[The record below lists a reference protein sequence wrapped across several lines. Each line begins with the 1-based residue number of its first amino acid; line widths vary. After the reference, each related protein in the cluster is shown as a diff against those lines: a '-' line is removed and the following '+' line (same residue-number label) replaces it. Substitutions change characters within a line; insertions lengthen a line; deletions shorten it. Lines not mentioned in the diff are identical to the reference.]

1 MLSINPGQ
9 ATDALQD
16 LIDELHITSLDE
28 SDIQSGL
35 QDLNT
40 SEVDLSSGVLPEDD
54 TIDEEFKEGDDES
67 SQSGISTEVRRALG
81 AFAPDSSMGGGGI
94 IECPAAAALEADLR
108 LSSFPGLI
116 LPSASPAASIRM
128 QTGLEAGA
136 GMGSVNACHAAAL
149 ESDLRLSSI
158 SGLGLPSASPAASIV
173 MQARMQAGMR
183 TAFGGYGGQNHVQE
197 SQQQLE
203 LSHSIAALAEE
214 QRSQSR
220 AIQDLRRSNEE
231 QTAMHALKSLRPLT
245 SDAER
250 PATSAGMASPFAPST
265 AATAAAPAG
274 AGFRLQMQ
282 DISISE
288 AAYQS
293 LRAKRDE
300 ELTVREWVQMRFHE
314 LRSTQRAE
322 NERLQLDVETLRE
335 ELVFAQTSAEK
346 AQRQL
351 ARREASATDL
361 TQELEKQ
368 RQESRAQLEQVTSDL
383 HAAQNQIAMIQDK
396 GRRFDE
402 VAKERSQF
410 EAEVA
415 TLRDA
420 MSCQSAAQLQLSK
433 EHAESVDRLHQLETQ
448 YKLTQQDA
456 QAHERRANMME
467 DTLARR
473 DEEVTELR
481 AKVESLREKKRELA
495 RKAELEQASTAQD
508 VHAHVDAEIRR
519 FQEQARADIEAVRVN
534 LTGLHEKEVAMLRE
548 RIVIAEARSSE
559 LQRRLDDEEQAH
571 QALQLSS
578 TRIKAELQND
588 IVELTGTLKLRAFEI
603 ERAALT
609 HEEVSNA
616 RQRLELENEQL
627 KQQVEVLR
635 KEYYTLEVQHREGRA
650 FERAELASLKE
661 QLQGYK
667 DLEKELDAAIRSCAE
682 GPGGALR
689 AAIPEGA
696 DAGELLLIGTTLAS
710 APASAQRRIQQS
722 LLLAQELQR
731 RTRELTLAKTSLSD
745 AESQI
750 SRLEQ
755 ELEAAAREAT
765 AAVKSEPQAYLLS
778 SLRERDAEAIRLRRE
793 LRSCSAE
800 LERWQQQ
807 AERAQA
813 GRLRAEADLRKLLQQ
828 RQHLDGLVSILQTEP
843 KSSDGDR
850 SEEGPIP
857 ARAEH
862 RGRAP
867 SQQPQGSAAG
877 AGPAWLQKLRA
888 KLKPEGSAE

>member
-1 MLSINPGQ
+1 MLPFSSGQ
-9 ATDALQD
+9 ATEALQE

-40 SEVDLSSGVLPEDD
+40 SDVDLSSGVLNHPDED
-54 TIDEEFKEGDDES
+54 TIDEEFKEEEDES
-67 SQSGISTEVRRALG
+67 SQSGVSTEIRRALG
-81 AFAPDSSMGGGGI
+81 ADGPDYSMGGANMD
-94 IECPAAAALEADLR
+94 ECPAVAAALEADLR
-108 LSSFPGLI
+108 LSSFPGLV
-116 LPSASPAASIRM
+116 LPSASPTASMRM
-128 QTGLEAGA
+128 QAGTDVGARA
-136 GMGSVNACHAAAL
+136 GTVSAAAL
-149 ESDLRLSSI
+149 EADLRLSSF
-158 SGLGLPSASPAASIV
+158 SGLGLPSISPAASMI
-173 MQARMQAGMR
+173 MQAGMR
-183 TAFGGYGGQNHVQE
+183 TAFGGYGCGNHAQE
-197 SQQQLE
+197 SQQQRQQQLE
-203 LSHSIAALAEE
+203 LSQSVAALAEQ

-220 AIQDLRRSNEE
+220 TIEDLRRSHDE
-231 QTAMHALKSLRPLT
+231 QAAMHALKSVRPLT
-245 SDAER
+245 SEADR
-250 PATSAGMASPFAPST
+250 PQTSAGMASPFAPST

-282 DISISE
+282 DLSISE
-288 AAYQS
+288 AAYQL

-335 ELVFAQTSAEK
+335 ELVSAQARAEK
-346 AQRQL
+346 NQRQL
-351 ARREASATDL
+351 ARREACATDL

-368 RQESRAQLEQVTSDL
+368 RKESRAQLEQVTSDL
-383 HAAQNQIAMIQDK
+383 HAAQNQVAMIQDK

-402 VAKERSQF
+402 VAKERSLF
-410 EAEVA
+410 EEEVT

-420 MSCQSAAQLQLSK
+420 MSSQSATQLQLSR
-433 EHAESVDRLHQLETQ
+433 EHAESLDRLHQLETQ
-448 YKLTQQDA
+448 YKLAQQDV
-456 QAHERRANMME
+456 QAHERRANMLE
-467 DTLARR
+467 ETLARR
-473 DEEVTELR
+473 DEEVIELR
-481 AKVESLREKKRELA
+481 TKVESLREKKRELA
-495 RKAELEQASTAQD
+495 RKAELEQANSAQD

-548 RIVIAEARSSE
+548 RITVAESRSSE
-559 LQRRLDDEEQAH
+559 LQRRLDDEEQAN

-635 KEYYTLEVQHREGRA
+635 KEYYNLEVQHREGRA
-650 FERAELASLKE
+650 SERAELGSLKE

-667 DLEKELDAAIRSCAE
+667 ELEKELDAAIRSCAE
-682 GPGGALR
+682 GPSGALR

-755 ELEAAAREAT
+755 ELEAAARET
-765 AAVKSEPQAYLLS
+765 SAAVKSEPQVYLLS

-793 LRSCSAE
+793 LRSCNAE

-813 GRLRAEADLRKLLQQ
+813 GRMRAEADLRKLLQQ
-828 RQHLDGLVSILQTEP
+828 RQHLDGLVSILQTET
-843 KSSDGDR
+843 KSPEEALG
-850 SEEGPIP
+850 EEGPMP

-888 KLKPEGSAE
+888 KLKPDGNAE